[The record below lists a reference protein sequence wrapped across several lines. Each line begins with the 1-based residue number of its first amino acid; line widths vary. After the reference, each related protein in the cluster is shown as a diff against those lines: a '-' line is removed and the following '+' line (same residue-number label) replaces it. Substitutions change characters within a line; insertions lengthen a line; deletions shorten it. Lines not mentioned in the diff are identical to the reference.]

1 MTTAQ
6 TRSEGEDR
14 TTSVVSTSSHTHVDF
29 HDGQSQPL
37 NSKTAVSHTAEAK
50 EEPHQ
55 ADVLPDAVAA
65 PAPLHIPVTA
75 HVGQANTNRQS
86 GAADRP
92 PPPKCLQSCI
102 ESIETCTQ
110 NVVRFNERM
119 ELNRAQAEA
128 SRQENGDPLVAR
140 KAIIPSVFVILSWV
154 FLAYVWRLCS
164 RLIQQNAQGMALGT
178 RQEGIGLLVG
188 FVILWLM
195 AVWSYVVVISKGP
208 GLVKDY
214 VSESGPPA
222 ATAAQ
227 EEPWNGA
234 QRSPQQPLQNVT
246 QPMPIPGQS
255 HQNSDESAMHR
266 ENASAPAAS
275 TSLPYPSFNADLE
288 RFGGN
293 RASSDSMRVL
303 PGSVE
308 PKHISQ
314 PAELSQSQYGSRD
327 AIAQQTE
334 TADTSVAYVERQLD
348 AQVPPVTANAE
359 PSDAAADPQLP
370 GVVGP
375 LAAAAVAEGQGMQE
389 GAQDLEAAT
398 SGTSPAAHG
407 NATASGWAPPQRR
420 PTNDPPPLS
429 ASALYCHRCRLV
441 KPPRAH
447 HCRRCGVC
455 VLKMD
460 HHCPWV
466 GGCVGAHNQRFFYIF
481 VFWVTLLEL
490 YTLITTAIFFH
501 RGVKSLGSSQW
512 KVDGVL
518 ISLFPIC
525 AIFLIFTG
533 ALLGTHTWLMGHNM
547 TTIEHVGISKTQGR
561 ERMLVER
568 WFAMQKQTG
577 LKGVKA
583 RRNMVREWDAEW
595 GGLTNEGNRWW
606 LGGEYELH
614 LQQQADG
621 AQEKSE
627 HTASH
632 PAKPGKGSFRTNVE
646 QALGS
651 SAVLWFV
658 PLGTHPN
665 EGLHFPMNPRFGE
678 GGVQRK
684 RQDWPPALR

>member
-1 MTTAQ
+1 M
-6 TRSEGEDR
+6 
-14 TTSVVSTSSHTHVDF
+14 
-29 HDGQSQPL
+29 
-37 NSKTAVSHTAEAK
+37 
-50 EEPHQ
+50 
-55 ADVLPDAVAA
+55 
-65 PAPLHIPVTA
+65 
-75 HVGQANTNRQS
+75 
-86 GAADRP
+86 
-92 PPPKCLQSCI
+92 
-102 ESIETCTQ
+102 
-110 NVVRFNERM
+110 
-119 ELNRAQAEA
+119 
-128 SRQENGDPLVAR
+128 
-140 KAIIPSVFVILSWV
+140 
-154 FLAYVWRLCS
+154 
-164 RLIQQNAQGMALGT
+164 
-178 RQEGIGLLVG
+178 
-188 FVILWLM
+188 
-195 AVWSYVVVISKGP
+195 WSYVVVISKGP

-214 VSESGPPA
+214 ASESDPPPA
-222 ATAAQ
+222 AALPV
-227 EEPWNGA
+227 EPWNGTQMQSQQSVHHVA
-234 QRSPQQPLQNVT
+234 QPV
-246 QPMPIPGQS
+246 PIPGQS
-255 HQNSDESAMHR
+255 YQGSDATAMR
-266 ENASAPAAS
+266 SGDGSAPATS
-275 TSLPYPSFNADLE
+275 TSLPYPSFSADLE

-308 PKHISQ
+308 PKHVGQ
-314 PAELSQSQYGSRD
+314 PAEPFQSQHGSRD
-327 AIAQQTE
+327 AIAQEIE
-334 TADTSVAYVERQLD
+334 TADTSAAHVERHLG
-348 AQVPPVTANAE
+348 AQVPPVTDNAE
-359 PSDAAADPQLP
+359 SSDAAADPQLP
-370 GVVGP
+370 GIVGP

-389 GAQDLEAAT
+389 GTQILGG
-398 SGTSPAAHG
+398 GTSTTPPAV
-407 NATASGWAPPQRR
+407 NANPTVSGWAPPQRR
-420 PTNDPPPLS
+420 PANDPPPLS

-490 YTLITTAIFFH
+490 YTLITTAVFFH
-501 RGVKSLGSSQW
+501 RGISALASGSW
-512 KVDGVL
+512 KVDGFL

-561 ERMLVER
+561 ERTLVER

-595 GGLTNEGNRWW
+595 GGLTKEGNRWW
-606 LGGEYELH
+606 LGGEHELR

-632 PAKPGKGSFRTNVE
+632 TAKTGKGSFRTNIE
-646 QALGS
+646 QALGPS
-651 SAVLWFV
+651 PVLWFV

-665 EGLHFPMNPRFGE
+665 KGLRFPMNPRFGE